1 MPSRKH
7 NRRNG
12 GGSSA
17 NNSSNSSSTGLPL
30 HVDTAAAARPTER
43 TPFIMPVAPPSMHA
57 AHSHS
62 GGGGGGRGT
71 PFLLGREDLLM
82 FGDDDDDDHITEE
95 GSIAQLKEHIGTSIH
110 VAPGA
115 EPGWGDAAGGLASQL
130 RPLFHAPYLP
140 FLTYGRR
147 YLDEDVYA
155 DVIAGVVVSIVAI
168 PQGLAYSLLASLPPA
183 TGLYTSLVPP
193 MVYGLL
199 GTSRQLSAGPVAI
212 VSMFI
217 PTIAAQMHMQRDP
230 NLRVAVASMS
240 CIVSGLLLM
249 MLGLFKLGGLVRFI
263 SSPVLTG
270 R

>member
-1 MPSRKH
+1 
-7 NRRNG
+7 
-12 GGSSA
+12 
-17 NNSSNSSSTGLPL
+17 
-30 HVDTAAAARPTER
+30 
-43 TPFIMPVAPPSMHA
+43 MPVAPPSIHA

-62 GGGGGGRGT
+62 GGGGGGT
-71 PFLLGREDLLM
+71 PFLLGRDDLLM
-82 FGDDDDDDHITEE
+82 FGDDDDDNDHITDE

-140 FLTYGRR
+140 FLSYGRR